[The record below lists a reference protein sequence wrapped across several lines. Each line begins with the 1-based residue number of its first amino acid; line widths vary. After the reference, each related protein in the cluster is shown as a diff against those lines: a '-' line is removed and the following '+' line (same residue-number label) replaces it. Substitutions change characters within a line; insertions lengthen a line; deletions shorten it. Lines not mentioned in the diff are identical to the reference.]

1 MRFRYRLGYY
11 VSGFA
16 IGMFLV
22 AMIWSGKDAR
32 CNYMP
37 NARVL
42 NDLRTKPFEYSPD
55 ASKTLAQGWV
65 DTTDV
70 KNTLTYG
77 DVDFGQS
84 NVPAEGGK
92 LYVVEGKTVKNVPIV
107 LKVVNYEGKAVLKE
121 IIKTEE
127 K

>member
-32 CNYMP
+32 CNYFP

-42 NDLRTKPFEYSPD
+42 NDLRTKAFQYSPE
-55 ASKTLAQGWV
+55 AQKTLAQGWV

-77 DVDFGQS
+77 DVDFDRS
-84 NVPAEGGK
+84 NIPSNGGK
-92 LYVVEGKTVKNVPIV
+92 QYVVEGKTVKDVPITLTV
-107 LKVVNYEGKAVLKE
+107 INYENKAVLQAIAKN
-121 IIKTEE
+121 
-127 K
+127 